1 MKREEA
7 RRVERLIAPYRVEP
21 GRRIHLPRDFDPA
34 DTSELVRKEDA
45 KQLLGEGV
53 RLLSEYQ
60 ERLAAQDRWSL
71 LVILQAM
78 DAAGKDGTI
87 RHVMSGVNPQGVEV
101 TSFKAPSVAELDH
114 DYLWRTS
121 LRLPARGMIGIFNR
135 SYYEEVLVVRV
146 HPEILD
152 GQRLPAGSTGK
163 GIWKRR
169 YREIAELER
178 RLHDNG
184 TRVVKLFLNVSKDE
198 QRRRFLER
206 IDQPEKHWK
215 FSAADIRERRH
226 WDAYQAAY
234 AEAISATSTADAP
247 WYVIPADHK
256 WFARLVAAAAI
267 VDALR
272 RIDPRFPEVPPEA
285 RAAQLAAR
293 DELLAEG

>member
-1 MKREEA
+1 MSPVD
-7 RRVERLIAPYRVEP
+7 RRNTERFLAPYRVEP
-21 GRRIHLPRDFDPA
+21 GRRIRLPRDFDPG
-34 DTSELVRKEDA
+34 DTGDLVAKEDA
-45 KQLLGEGV
+45 KERLADGVKLLA
-53 RLLSEYQ
+53 EYQ

-101 TSFKAPSVAELDH
+101 SSFKAPSTAELDH
-114 DYLWRTS
+114 DYLWRTT

-146 HPEILD
+146 HPELL
-152 GQRLPAGSTGK
+152 GAQRLPDARPGPAL
-163 GIWKRR
+163 WKRR
-169 YREIAELER
+169 YREINDFER
-178 RLHDNG
+178 RLTDNG
-184 TRVVKLFLNVSKDE
+184 TRIVKLFLNVSRDE

-206 IDQPEKHWK
+206 IEKPEKHWK

-226 WDAYQAAY
+226 WDAYQEAY
-234 AEAISATSTADAP
+234 ADAISATSTAEAP
-247 WYVIPADHK
+247 WHVIPADHK
-256 WFARLVAAAAI
+256 WYARLVAAAAI

-272 RIDPRFPEVPPEA
+272 TIDPRFPTVSEEA